1 MAQGKKKRPVIA
13 ILIVAVILLIVA
25 AIFFKKGDG
34 GIEVEVTK
42 PEKRTITEMVSASGK
57 IYPEDEVAII
67 PEIAGEIIELMVQ
80 DGDSV
85 QRDDVLVRINP
96 DIFQDALKRTEAAV
110 LTAKANL
117 GNTKARA
124 AQARAQYER
133 ARLDFGRQ
141 QQLFEQQ
148 VISKAEYDAAEAAF
162 KVAEA
167 ELEAG
172 DESVKAATFQVQSA
186 EATLQEARNNLART
200 TVYAPMAGIVTG
212 LNVEE
217 GKVVGGINTFSATEM
232 MRISDLSAME
242 VRVDVS
248 ENDILRISVGDT
260 ALIEVE
266 AYDDREFKGIVTQI
280 SSSATN
286 ANRQLTTETATNFTV
301 RIRLLESSYADL
313 LNPEKGQFPF
323 LPGMSAS
330 VDIITQ
336 VKTEALSIPIEAVT
350 TRTPKQIGDTTGM
363 EVKNDLVEVV
373 FGLHEDNTV
382 RPILVK
388 TGIQDDKYIEVLE
401 GIAEGET
408 IISGPY
414 TTVQRTLQRSDKV
427 TISEEDGKAATVK
440 KE

>member
-34 GIEVEVTK
+34 GIEVETTK

-124 AQARAQYER
+124 AQAKAQYER
-133 ARLDFGRQ
+133 AKLDFGRQ
-141 QQLFEQQ
+141 KQLFDQQ
-148 VISKAEYDAAEAAF
+148 VISRAEFDAAEAAF

-167 ELEAG
+167 ELEAA

-232 MRISDLSAME
+232 MRISDLSVME
-242 VRVDVS
+242 ARVDVS
-248 ENDILRISVGDT
+248 ENDILRISIGDT

-266 AYDDREFKGIVTQI
+266 AYDDRVFKGIVTQI

-336 VKTEALSIPIEAVT
+336 VKTEVLSIPIEAVT
-350 TRTPKQIGDTTGM
+350 TRTPKQIGDTTQAD
-363 EVKNDLVEVV
+363 VKDDLVEVV
-373 FGLHEDNTV
+373 FGLNDDKTV
-382 RPILVK
+382 RPVQVT

-414 TTVQRTLQRSDKV
+414 TTVQRTLQRGDKV
-427 TISEEDGKAATVK
+427 TISEEDGKAAAVK